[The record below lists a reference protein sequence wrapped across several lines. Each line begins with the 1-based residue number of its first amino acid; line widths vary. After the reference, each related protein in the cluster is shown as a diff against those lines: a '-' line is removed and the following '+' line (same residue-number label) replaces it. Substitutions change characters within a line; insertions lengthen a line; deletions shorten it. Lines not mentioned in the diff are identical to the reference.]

1 MCVGF
6 DTEQTSP
13 VTKSTHTKE
22 INAVSDADQM
32 GLLCIQFKAFSLIFP
47 KFHILAWLLLSQ
59 SCSLTGLRL
68 DMTSGRKHQMKNL
81 VLAAASAALMMGTA
95 PALANCDDGELVI
108 KFSHVTAATGHPKG
122 EAATLLAKRV
132 NDEMNGTACM
142 EVFPNSQLFNDNKVL
157 EALLLGDVQLAAPSL
172 AKFEK
177 YTKKFRLFDL
187 PFLFEN
193 MDAVDRF
200 QTSDDGKAMLD
211 SMQRKGLQGLAYWHN
226 GIKNFSARKP
236 LIKPTDA
243 AGMKFRVQTS
253 EVAAAMIEAL
263 DANPQKLAFAEV
275 YGALQT
281 GVVDGQENT
290 WSNIYTKKFFE
301 VQDGVTETNHQVL
314 DYLVVTSVEWWEG
327 LDPAIRD
334 QLKKIMDDVTAERNS
349 MSTEI
354 NVQNRAKILEA
365 GGVIREL
372 TAEQRQAWV
381 DAMKPVWDKFKDD
394 IGQDLIDAA
403 LSANQ

>member
-1 MCVGF
+1 
-6 DTEQTSP
+6 
-13 VTKSTHTKE
+13 
-22 INAVSDADQM
+22 
-32 GLLCIQFKAFSLIFP
+32 
-47 KFHILAWLLLSQ
+47 
-59 SCSLTGLRL
+59 
-68 DMTSGRKHQMKNL
+68 MKKL
-81 VLAAASAALMMGTA
+81 VLAAASAALMLGTA
-95 PALANCDDGELVI
+95 AASANCDDGELVI
-108 KFSHVTAATGHPKG
+108 KFSHVTASTGHPKG
-122 EAATLLAKRV
+122 EAAELLAKRV
-132 NDEMNGTACM
+132 NEEMNGKACM

-200 QTSDDGKAMLD
+200 QNSENGQAMLD
-211 SMQRKGLQGLAYWHN
+211 SMQRKGLQGLSYWHN
-226 GIKNFSARKP
+226 GIKNFSANKP
-236 LIKPTDA
+236 LVKPSDA
-243 AGMKFRVQTS
+243 AGLKFRVQTS

-301 VQDGVTETNHQVL
+301 VQDGITETNHQVL
-314 DYLVVTSVEWWEG
+314 DYLVVTSTEWWDG
-327 LDPAIRD
+327 LDPEIRD
-334 QLKKIMDDVTAERNS
+334 QLKKIMDEVAAERNAL
-349 MSTEI
+349 STQI
-354 NVQNRAKILEA
+354 NAKNRAKILEA

-372 TAEQRQAWV
+372 NAEQRQAWV
-381 DAMKPVWDKFKDD
+381 DVMKPVWDQFKDD
-394 IGQDLIDAA
+394 IGQNLIDAA
-403 LSANQ
+403 LASNQ

>member
-1 MCVGF
+1 
-6 DTEQTSP
+6 
-13 VTKSTHTKE
+13 
-22 INAVSDADQM
+22 
-32 GLLCIQFKAFSLIFP
+32 
-47 KFHILAWLLLSQ
+47 
-59 SCSLTGLRL
+59 
-68 DMTSGRKHQMKNL
+68 MKKL
-81 VLAAASAALMMGTA
+81 VLAAASAALMLGTA
-95 PALANCDDGELVI
+95 AASANCDDGELVI
-108 KFSHVTAATGHPKG
+108 KFSHVTASTGHPKG
-122 EAATLLAKRV
+122 EAAELLAKRV
-132 NDEMNGTACM
+132 NDEMNGKACM

-200 QTSDDGKAMLD
+200 QNSENGQAMLD
-211 SMQRKGLQGLAYWHN
+211 SMQRKGLQGLSYWHN
-226 GIKNFSARKP
+226 GIKNFSANKP
-236 LIKPTDA
+236 LVKPSDA
-243 AGMKFRVQTS
+243 AGLKFRVQTS

-301 VQDGVTETNHQVL
+301 VQDGITETNHQVL
-314 DYLVVTSVEWWEG
+314 DYLVVTSTEWWDG
-327 LDPAIRD
+327 LDPEIRD
-334 QLKKIMDDVTAERNS
+334 QLKKIMDEVAAERNAL
-349 MSTEI
+349 STQI
-354 NVQNRAKILEA
+354 NAKNRAKILEA

-372 TAEQRQAWV
+372 NAEQRQAWV
-381 DAMKPVWDKFKDD
+381 DVMKPVWDQFKDD
-394 IGQDLIDAA
+394 IGQNLIDAA
-403 LSANQ
+403 LASNQ